1 MGLSQSTP
9 KVTAHDRAILDLKL
23 QRDKLKQYQKKIQVI
38 LDREHEIAKAH
49 LATGQKD
56 RAAIALRRRKYQQSL
71 LLKTD
76 SQLENLEQLVSTIEF
91 SLVEVSV
98 LHGLKQGNEVL
109 QEIHREMSIESVE
122 KLMDETQEARE
133 YQREIGDLLA
143 NRLTHDEEDS
153 VQAELLALQT
163 EALGQAEPEVR
174 VELPSPPRSLPVSE
188 EVQRVPLETK
198 RQRVAVPG

>member
-1 MGLSQSTP
+1 
-9 KVTAHDRAILDLKL
+9 
-23 QRDKLKQYQKKIQVI
+23 
-38 LDREHEIAKAH
+38 
-49 LATGQKD
+49 
-56 RAAIALRRRKYQQSL
+56 L

-109 QEIHREMSIESVE
+109 KEIHREMSIESVE

-143 NRLTHDEEDS
+143 NRLTHDEEDA
-153 VQAELLALQT
+153 VQAELLALQGET
-163 EALGQAEPEVR
+163 VGQAEPEVR
-174 VELPSPPRSLPVSE
+174 LDLPSPPRSSPLVLE
-188 EVQRVPLETK
+188 ESQQVPLETK
-198 RQRVAVPG
+198 RERVPVPG